1 MGKCLKMHD
10 EDTHSLVIEIPKR
23 RTYSK
28 KSSTDIVKK
37 QKGKVGKPAVHSRS
51 KPSNDLKELCPL
63 PAIKPLAAATVT
75 RDEVLLPYI
84 VYSKK
89 QEKEKLRH
97 TMNTG
102 LQGNYKAI
110 YAEKQRR
117 LYIDDP
123 PNDIR
128 TVTDYDPGFFACVN
142 GSFLSSYIA
151 PYKSLKYLFNSQLRW
166 RQEVGYRNDC
176 MLNIDTNHQKEQEI
190 YESSTKRY
198 MEQVKYSEAF
208 VSADYRKSMMS
219 LNKWDEVKL
228 AVYKQTLEL
237 QCLAAQ
243 AFTITSKIIGLDYR
257 YGLQQK
263 YGRFLYYL
271 SPPSWRYRN
280 RTFARSIEIEA
291 KGFGFGMTNEEDT
304 FNVMFEKLK
313 RECYSGLIRPVLYFN
328 HPDDLME
335 LFDGIEQ
342 QHLHHFTHVVALTP
356 HATFLKKGI
365 KLFKD
370 IIAQD
375 SASTLNTIKEFEKLL
390 QFSEDQCSQLEAKFF
405 KIIYGFFYDCVGAPE
420 VLKFQ
425 THLEFCY
432 EKIYNEKPINMDM
445 VATAKALEDVYMDYS
460 KRLDAVTGDKI
471 KAALAQYVESERR
484 KYRRAKV
491 AARELRLFERLEKN
505 LLRAHAPAAYN
516 KCGLSFSIPRN
527 SRRKLYSRSKY
538 DENRSSLTEAEVE
551 YLTLFTDW
559 TDKED
564 PGNYLH
570 ASPEETGRH
579 HSSN

>member
-1 MGKCLKMHD
+1 MHD
-10 EDTHSLVIEIPKR
+10 EDTHSLIIEIPKR
-23 RTYSK
+23 RTFSK
-28 KSSTDIVKK
+28 KLTHVIK
-37 QKGKVGKPAVHSRS
+37 QKGKVRKPAAQSRV
-51 KPSNDLKELCPL
+51 KPPNDIKEICSL
-63 PAIKPLAAATVT
+63 PAIKPLPAATV
-75 RDEVLLPYI
+75 RKDEVLLPYI

-89 QEKEKLRH
+89 QEKEKLRQ

-117 LYIDDP
+117 LRTDDP

-128 TVTDYDPGFFACVN
+128 TVTDYDPGFFKCVS

-176 MLNIDTNHQKEQEI
+176 MLNIDINHQKEQEI
-190 YESSTKRY
+190 YDASTKRY

-228 AVYKQTLEL
+228 AVYQQTLEL
-237 QCLAAQ
+237 QYLAAKQ
-243 AFTITSKIIGLDYR
+243 FTITSRIIGLDYR

-271 SPPSWRYRN
+271 SAPSWRFRN

-304 FNVMFEKLK
+304 FDVMFEKLK
-313 RECYSGLIRPVLYFN
+313 RECYSGLVKPVLYFN
-328 HPDDLME
+328 HPGDLME

-342 QHLHHFTHVVALTP
+342 QHLHHFTHVVALAP

-375 SASTLNTIKEFEKLL
+375 SAGTLNTIKEFEKLL
-390 QFSEDQCSQLEAKFF
+390 QFSEDQRSQLEAKFF
-405 KIIYGFFYDCVGAPE
+405 KIIYGFFYNCVGAPE

-445 VATAKALEDVYMDYS
+445 MATAKALEDVYMDYS

-471 KAALAQYVESERR
+471 KGALAQYVESERR
-484 KYRRAKV
+484 KFRRAKV
-491 AARELRLFERLEKN
+491 AARELRQFERLERD
-505 LLRAHAPAAYN
+505 LLQAYAPAAN
-516 KCGLSFSIPRN
+516 SKFGVTFNLPRN
-527 SRRKLYSRSKY
+527 TSRRKLYSRSKY
-538 DENRSSLTEAEVE
+538 DETRSSLTEAEVE

-570 ASPEETGRH
+570 ASPEDTGH
-579 HSSN
+579 YHI